1 VEEILAVDKSRSY
14 MNRLAGYSYYEKKN
28 ADYDKALGYMD
39 ELFRT
44 VPEDR
49 ILPKDYHYA
58 ARILMK
64 KNQNYIKMTEELSN
78 LEQQLQKENSRYNAA
93 KAPDK
98 AKLKPVLD
106 ELKAKADKL
115 SADVKNSRKEID
127 RGFKEYARVLEL
139 KPQDRGVIS
148 EMASNYNN
156 FRMYNE
162 AARAMAKLIDPEKDD
177 FEAYM
182 RVGRAFY
189 NGENYKA
196 ADSVFNIILKKSP
209 NYLPAHLQIAR
220 TYSKMDPDFKL
231 GLARAK
237 FEKVIDVA
245 KKDSLNNENEMVE
258 AFSFLGYYFMS
269 KEDYNTSR
277 EYYNRLINLNP
288 NNKDNKVKG
297 YNGIGLLELR
307 LAGNEKTNEGRL
319 PFLAKS
325 ADAYN
330 KILALEPNNAS
341 ARNQIGYIREFEASV
356 RKGINPNEIK
366 GTVKDAVTGAP
377 IPYASIRVKDT
388 SAENLSNSKGE
399 YKFEIP
405 QSSEILLISAK
416 GYKLKEIPVT
426 KSRVYHV
433 TLEK

>member
-1 VEEILAVDKSRSY
+1 MENARKEIERGFSEY
-14 MNRLAGYSYYEKKN
+14 
-28 ADYDKALGYMD
+28 
-39 ELFRT
+39 
-44 VPEDR
+44 
-49 ILPKDYHYA
+49 
-58 ARILMK
+58 ARIL
-64 KNQNYIKMTEELSN
+64 EL
-78 LEQQLQKENSRYNAA
+78 R
-93 KAPDK
+93 
-98 AKLKPVLD
+98 
-106 ELKAKADKL
+106 
-115 SADVKNSRKEID
+115 
-127 RGFKEYARVLEL
+127 
-139 KPQDRGVIS
+139 PQDRGVIS
-148 EMASNYNN
+148 EMASSYNS

-162 AARAMAKLIDPEKDD
+162 AAKAMAKLIDPAKDD

-209 NYLPAHLQIAR
+209 AYLPAHVQIAR
-220 TYSKMDPDFKL
+220 TYVKMDPDFNM
-231 GLARAK
+231 GLAKAK
-237 FEKVIDVA
+237 FQKVIEVA
-245 KKDSLNNENEMVE
+245 KKDSVMNENEMVE
-258 AFSFLGYYFMS
+258 AFSYLGYYYMS
-269 KEDYNTSR
+269 KDDYSR
-277 EYYNRLINLNP
+277 SKDFYNRLISLNP

-307 LAGNEKTNEGRL
+307 MAGNEKTNEGRL
-319 PFLAKS
+319 PWLAKS

-341 ARNQIGYIREFEASV
+341 AKNQIGYIREFEASV

-366 GTVKDAVTGAP
+366 GSVKDAASGAP

-405 QSSEILLISAK
+405 QSSEILLITAK
-416 GYKLKEIPVT
+416 GYKLKEVPVT
-426 KSRVYHV
+426 KSRVYHI